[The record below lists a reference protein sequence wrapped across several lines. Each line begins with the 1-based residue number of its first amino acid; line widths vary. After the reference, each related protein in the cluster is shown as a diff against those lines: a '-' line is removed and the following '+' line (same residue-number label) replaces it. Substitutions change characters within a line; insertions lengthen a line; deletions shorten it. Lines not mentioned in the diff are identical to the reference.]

1 MTKLEQVA
9 RAIADYWREHG
20 FDPSEPSEGAARAAV
35 EAMRYPGE
43 AAVQFGDAVRGNHAD
58 YPGGNG
64 TENVFRA
71 MIDAI
76 LSEKPDA

>member
-43 AAVQFGDAVRGNHAD
+43 AAVQFGDAVRGNHDRRDPEREA
-58 YPGGNG
+58 
-64 TENVFRA
+64 RC
-71 MIDAI
+71 
-76 LSEKPDA
+76 LSC